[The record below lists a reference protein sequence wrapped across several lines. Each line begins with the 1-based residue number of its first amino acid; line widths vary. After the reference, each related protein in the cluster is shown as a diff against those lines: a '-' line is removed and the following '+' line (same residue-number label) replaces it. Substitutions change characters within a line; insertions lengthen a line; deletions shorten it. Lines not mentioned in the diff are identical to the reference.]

1 MEGLGVCVSFCHDW
15 NSNFGARFKVQ
26 SNLFNTDTK
35 GTEPGVRFTEM
46 SVL

>member
-1 MEGLGVCVSFCHDW
+1 MKGLSVCVFFCHDY

-26 SNLFNTDTK
+26 SHLFNTDTK
-35 GTEPGVRFTEM
+35 GTELYVRLTEM